1 MAREPQGRFLG
12 VPFNWRRPR
21 RGDVGRGVWDRD
33 DDRIITP
40 KNYGWGYTV
49 NFSALTR
56 RFRRR

>member
-1 MAREPQGRFLG
+1 M
-12 VPFNWRRPR
+12 PFNWRRPR